1 MGWAS
6 SAAAVVF
13 AAGVVTAARE
23 ARAADEPAD
32 ATRVEGA
39 TRDARGTDEP
49 VVPPTVPSLAHR
61 KLHVNYQLLG
71 AGFGAPFDDSDD
83 GAALGL
89 VWFFHLGTEYPIVPA
104 KWYFGASFDV
114 AFGVIEGTPPRTLF
128 GDPEFWVRGVWTSK
142 GGLEAGG
149 SISAI
154 VPTASDLNE
163 KAATLQRSVEVIR
176 PWDTSYFSRSSLTLR
191 PAFDVAYNWDWFLVQ
206 LRQGLDVS
214 YAIDTEEGA
223 ISGHTDLIVNVTA
236 ADVVDLAIEAFETYD
251 LTRDLPDAQRAAFT
265 LGPAVS
271 FRFPRFRPGLSA
283 LVPIGTPLGGDA
295 RAFFAMR
302 LFATIFVQ

>member
-1 MGWAS
+1 MAWARS
-6 SAAAVVF
+6 SAALSIVL
-13 AAGVVTAARE
+13 AAITASA
-23 ARAADEPAD
+23 
-32 ATRVEGA
+32 
-39 TRDARGTDEP
+39 RDARAEDEP

-61 KLHVNYQLLG
+61 TSHFNYQVLG
-71 AGFGAPFDDSDD
+71 AGFGAPFSADA
-83 GAALGL
+83 GTAFGL
-89 VWFFHLGTEYPIVPA
+89 VWFVHFGGEYPMVPA
-104 KWYFGASFDV
+104 KWYFGASVDV
-114 AFGVIEGTPPRTLF
+114 AFGVIEGGPPRALY

-149 SISAI
+149 SIGAI

-163 KAATLQRSVEVIR
+163 RAAALQRSVEVIR
-176 PWDTSYFSRSSLTLR
+176 PWDTAYFSRSSLTLR
-191 PAFDVAYNWDWFLVQ
+191 PAFDVAYAFDWFLVQ

-214 YAIDTEEGA
+214 YAVDTNEGS
-223 ISGHTDLIVNVTA
+223 ISGHTDLLLNVTA
-236 ADVVDLAIEAFETYD
+236 ANAIDIALEAFETYD

-271 FRFPRFRPGLSA
+271 LRFPKVRPGLSA

-302 LFATIFVQ
+302 VFATIFL

>member
-1 MGWAS
+1 MVAG
-6 SAAAVVF
+6 AAPD
-13 AAGVVTAARE
+13 
-23 ARAADEPAD
+23 ARAEDDADEDVA
-32 ATRVEGA
+32 A
-39 TRDARGTDEP
+39 DEP

-61 KLHVNYQLLG
+61 ETHVNYQVLA
-71 AGFGAPFDDSDD
+71 AGFGAPFENDD

-89 VWFFHLGTEYPIVPA
+89 VWFFHLGTEYPMVPG

-114 AFGVIEGTPPRTLF
+114 AFGVIEGTAPRTLF

-149 SISAI
+149 AISAI

-163 KAATLQRSVEVIR
+163 RSEALQRSVEVIR

-191 PAFDVAYNWDWFLVQ
+191 PAFDVGYNWEWFLVQ

-214 YAIDTEEGA
+214 YAIDTDEGQ
-223 ISGHTDLIVNVTA
+223 ISGHTDLLLNVTA
-236 ADVVDLAIEAFETYD
+236 ANLVDISLEAFETYD
-251 LTRDLPDAQRAAFT
+251 LTRILPDSERAAFT

-271 FRFPRFRPGLSA
+271 LRFPRVRPGISA

-295 RAFFAMR
+295 RSFFAMR
-302 LFATIFVQ
+302 AFATVFLR

>member
-1 MGWAS
+1 VV
-6 SAAAVVF
+6 AAVL
-13 AAGVVTAARE
+13 AGATV
-23 ARAADEPAD
+23 ARAE
-32 ATRVEGA
+32 
-39 TRDARGTDEP
+39 DEP
-49 VVPPTVPSLAHR
+49 VVPPTVPSLAHQDF
-61 KLHVNYQLLG
+61 HFNYQLIG
-71 AGFGAPFDDSDD
+71 AGFGAPFSRDSRANFADD
-83 GAALGL
+83 GAAFGL
-89 VWFFHLGTEYPIVPA
+89 VWFTHLGGEYPMVPA

-114 AFGVIEGTPPRTLF
+114 AFGVIEGGPPRALY

-142 GGLEAGG
+142 RGLEAGG

-163 KAATLQRSVEVIR
+163 HAETLQRSVEVIR

-191 PAFDVAYNWDWFLVQ
+191 PAFDVAYQLDWFLVQ

-214 YAIDTEEGA
+214 YSIDTDEGS
-223 ISGHTDLIVNVTA
+223 ISGHTDLLLNVTA
-236 ADVVDLAIEAFETYD
+236 ANLIDIALEAFETYD
-251 LTRDLPDAQRAAFT
+251 LTRILPDGERAAFT

-271 FRFPRFRPGLSA
+271 VRFPKIRPGISA

-302 LFATIFVQ
+302 LFATIFL

>member
-1 MGWAS
+1 MVAG
-6 SAAAVVF
+6 AAPQ
-13 AAGVVTAARE
+13 
-23 ARAADEPAD
+23 ARAEDTD
-32 ATRVEGA
+32 ANVA
-39 TRDARGTDEP
+39 DEP

-61 KLHVNYQLLG
+61 RLHVSYQLLG

-89 VWFFHLGTEYPIVPA
+89 VWFFHLGTEYPMVPG

-114 AFGVIEGTPPRTLF
+114 AFGVIEGTAPRTLF

-163 KAATLQRSVEVIR
+163 RSEELQRSVEVIR

-191 PAFDVAYNWDWFLVQ
+191 PAFDVAYNWEWFLVQ

-214 YAIDTEEGA
+214 YAVDTDEGS
-223 ISGHTDLIVNVTA
+223 ISGHTDLLLNVTA
-236 ADVVDLAIEAFETYD
+236 ANLVDISLEAFETYD
-251 LTRDLPDAQRAAFT
+251 LTRILPDSERAAFT

-271 FRFPRFRPGLSA
+271 LRFPRVRPGISA

-295 RAFFAMR
+295 RSFFAMR
-302 LFATIFVQ
+302 VFATVFL